1 MDIDISVD
9 EMLDGMTRSEKRE
22 MLELLLD
29 YMDNE
34 VIMECLKNSNLTSKL
49 PNVVS
54 KGYDEDFN
62 MKVMSLINNRYKL
75 SSEEESLILNICGKV
90 NL

>member
-9 EMLDGMTRSEKRE
+9 EMLYGMTRSEKRE
-22 MLELLLD
+22 MLESLLD
-29 YMDNE
+29 DMDHK

-49 PNVVS
+49 SNVVS
-54 KGYDEDFN
+54 KESDEDFN

-75 SSEEESLILNICGKV
+75 SFQEELFITNLCGRV
-90 NL
+90 NP

>member
-9 EMLDGMTRSEKRE
+9 EMLYGMTRSEKRE
-22 MLELLLD
+22 MLESLLD
-29 YMDNE
+29 DMDHK

-54 KGYDEDFN
+54 KESDEDFN

-75 SSEEESLILNICGKV
+75 SFQEELFITNICGRV
-90 NL
+90 NP

>member
-9 EMLDGMTRSEKRE
+9 EMLYGMTRSEKRE
-22 MLELLLD
+22 MLESLLD
-29 YMDNE
+29 DMDHK

-54 KGYDEDFN
+54 KETDEDFN
-62 MKVMSLINNRYKL
+62 MKVMSLIDNRYKL
-75 SSEEESLILNICGKV
+75 SQQEELFILNLCGRV
-90 NL
+90 NP

>member
-9 EMLDGMTRSEKRE
+9 EMLYGMTRSEKRE
-22 MLELLLD
+22 MLESLLD
-29 YMDNE
+29 DMDHK

-54 KGYDEDFN
+54 KESDEDFN

-75 SSEEESLILNICGKV
+75 SQQEELFITNLCDRV
-90 NL
+90 NP

>member
-9 EMLDGMTRSEKRE
+9 EMLYGMTRSEKRE
-22 MLELLLD
+22 MLESLLD
-29 YMDNE
+29 DMDHK
-34 VIMECLKNSNLTSKL
+34 VIMECLKNSNVTSKL

-54 KGYDEDFN
+54 RESEEDFN

-75 SSEEESLILNICGKV
+75 SYEEESLIINICGRV
-90 NL
+90 NP

>member
-1 MDIDISVD
+1 MDIDVSVD
-9 EMLDGMTRSEKRE
+9 EVLYGMTRSEKRE
-22 MLELLLD
+22 MLESLLD
-29 YMDNE
+29 DMDYKI
-34 VIMECLKNSNLTSKL
+34 IMECLKNSKVTSKL

-54 KGYDEDFN
+54 KESDEDFN

-90 NL
+90 NP

>member
-9 EMLDGMTRSEKRE
+9 EMLYGMTRSEKRE
-22 MLELLLD
+22 MLESLLD
-29 YMDNE
+29 DMDHK
-34 VIMECLKNSNLTSKL
+34 VIMECLKNSNVTSKL

-54 KGYDEDFN
+54 RESEEDFN

-75 SSEEESLILNICGKV
+75 SPQEELFVTNLCNRV
-90 NL
+90 NP

>member
-9 EMLDGMTRSEKRE
+9 EMLYGMTRSEKRE
-22 MLELLLD
+22 MLESLLD
-29 YMDNE
+29 DMDHK
-34 VIMECLKNSNLTSKL
+34 VIMECLKNSKVTSKL

-54 KGYDEDFN
+54 KESDEEFN

-90 NL
+90 NP

>member
-1 MDIDISVD
+1 MDINISVD
-9 EMLDGMTRSEKRE
+9 EVLYSMTRSEKRE
-22 MLELLLD
+22 MLESLLD
-29 YMDNE
+29 DMDHK

-54 KGYDEDFN
+54 KESDEDFN

-75 SSEEESLILNICGKV
+75 SFQEELFITNLCGRV
-90 NL
+90 NP

>member
-9 EMLDGMTRSEKRE
+9 EMLYGMTRSEKRE
-22 MLELLLD
+22 MLESLLD
-29 YMDNE
+29 DMDYK

-49 PNVVS
+49 PNVDS
-54 KGYDEDFN
+54 KETDEDFN

-75 SSEEESLILNICGKV
+75 SYEEESLIINICGRV
-90 NL
+90 NP

>member
-9 EMLDGMTRSEKRE
+9 EMLYGMTRSEKRE
-22 MLELLLD
+22 MLESLLD
-29 YMDNE
+29 DMDHK
-34 VIMECLKNSNLTSKL
+34 VIMECLKNSNVTSKL

-54 KGYDEDFN
+54 RESEEDFN

-75 SSEEESLILNICGKV
+75 SFQEELFITNLCGRV
-90 NL
+90 NP

>member
-1 MDIDISVD
+1 MDIDVD
-9 EMLDGMTRSEKRE
+9 VEDVLWSMSRSEKKE
-22 MLELLLD
+22 MLESLLD
-29 YMDNE
+29 DMDHK
-34 VIMECLKNSNLTSKL
+34 VIMECLKNSNVTNKL

-54 KGYDEDFN
+54 KESDEDFN

-90 NL
+90 NP